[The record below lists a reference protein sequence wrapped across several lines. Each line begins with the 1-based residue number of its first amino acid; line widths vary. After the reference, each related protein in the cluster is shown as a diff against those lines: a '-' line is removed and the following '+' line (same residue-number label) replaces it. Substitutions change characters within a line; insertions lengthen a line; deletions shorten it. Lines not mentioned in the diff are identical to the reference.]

1 MDGRL
6 ITGPPVPSFT
16 NRIRILR
23 GAVLVLLAVSSTA
36 WAQPSLS
43 LDSTSGSPGQ
53 TVTSTLTV
61 QNNGPAVA
69 LQFEVQFDAAKL
81 SPGSVTA
88 GADLAPQVFNAF
100 SPTAGV
106 LRVVVTPVFGP
117 TLPGIHNGI
126 LLNLPFA
133 IAANAA
139 GGATALALANVLLS
153 NATAGSVTPGALTN
167 GTLTIQSLASTA
179 LAAVV
184 LPLSRSVK
192 INVPAT
198 AFVAIL
204 NIGATPATNVSIAV
218 KDQKLPV
225 AFTYQTL
232 NASNQV
238 TGSPNTPVTIPP
250 GGGQSFVI
258 TLQSSVVINPTEV
271 EFVFAGNNTLPV
283 RTIPGVNTLQFSVSP
298 PPAADV
304 VALAATL
311 ANNGIVD
318 IPGATGTGV
327 FSVITINFG
336 DSEQITVTEDTG
348 TVTLPI
354 SSTMCQTNPAT
365 GCCQQGCVVPTETG
379 VTTTIGATQTPTF
392 AFFVKGM
399 DTVPFDPAGN
409 RIFVRFKNGSN
420 KVRGATSVAV
430 RTQ

>member
-16 NRIRILR
+16 NRIRILL
-23 GAVLVLLAVSSTA
+23 GAVPVLLAMSSTA
-36 WAQPSLS
+36 WTQPSLS
-43 LDSTSGSPGQ
+43 LSSTSGSPGQ
-53 TVTSTLTV
+53 TITSTLTV

-133 IAANAA
+133 IAVNAA
-139 GGATALALANVLLS
+139 GGATALALANVFLS
-153 NATAGSVTPGALTN
+153 NATAGSETPGALTN
-167 GTLTIQSLASTA
+167 GTLIIQSLASTA
-179 LAAVV
+179 LATAV
-184 LPLSRSVK
+184 LPISRSVK
-192 INVPAT
+192 INLPAT
-198 AFVAIL
+198 AFVTIL
-204 NIGATPATNVSIAV
+204 NTGATPATNVSIAV
-218 KDQKLPV
+218 KDQTLPV
-225 AFTYQTL
+225 AFTYQTI

-250 GGGQSFVI
+250 GSGQSFII
-258 TLQSSVVINPTEV
+258 TLQSPVVINPTEV
-271 EFVFAGNNTLPV
+271 EFVFAGSNTLLV
-283 RTIPGVNTLQFSVSP
+283 GTIPGVNTLQFSVSR

-311 ANNGIVD
+311 ANDGIVN

-327 FSVITINFG
+327 FSVTTVNLG

-354 SSTMCQTNPAT
+354 SPTMCQTNPAT
-365 GCCQQGCVVPTETG
+365 GCCQQGCVVPTETS

-392 AFFVKGM
+392 AFFVKGT